1 MSTYWSLIGEKVGL
15 SRSKI
20 DEIYHAEKTDI
31 DRCRAVLHT
40 WLLMKQDVTW
50 DDFLMKID
58 CHYLKDQ
65 VSQIKNVLRMPTN
78 NNTKLPTEV
87 DSKYSSMIHELLD
100 HLTKHPKHFKKL
112 CKVCIKLE
120 ISGVIELDIS
130 GMYED
135 PRAFLSA
142 LQKNKIISQDN
153 VSWLKYLVKDL
164 PACSKIVKWY
174 DQSIATATNLA
185 IQGWFSDKGG
195 RMEPL
200 T

>member
-1 MSTYWSLIGEKVGL
+1 MGL

-31 DRCRAVLHT
+31 DCCRAVLHT

-65 VSQIKNVLRMPTN
+65 VSQIRNVLRMPTN

-120 ISGVIELDIS
+120 ILGVIGLDVPD
-130 GMYED
+130 MYED
-135 PRAFLSA
+135 PHAFLSA
-142 LQKNKIISQDN
+142 LQKNKKISQDN
-153 VSWLKYLVKDL
+153 VSWLKYLVEDL

-185 IQGWFSDKGG
+185 TRGQFSDKGG
-195 RMEPL
+195 CMQPL